1 MEREPVTV
9 QTTIDTLYRLD
20 FGEEDTIDEGVLQ
33 RIICK
38 SEKMSSNE
46 QILYNARGLQLLD
59 VNNEDVEAAG
69 GLDDVIEDLVK
80 SGKEDVTLFLV
91 QCQNPEIEARQK
103 KSAIAVPAEVVTDLR
118 EDVMEVLARRATSAE
133 AAEARIVI
141 VHELVHALQDQA
153 LRLGEACTST
163 AWVTTF
169 CMEHNWLLALYD
181 QPAQDDVFGRQPY
194 IIAPGTLSPGGR
206 AEPVE
211 GGYRLTGR
219 WQWGTGVM
227 HADWVMVAAKTDV
240 DAEHGGVTNFLVKKG
255 TPGFSAGPNMEK
267 MGLRGSPTNALYF
280 EDCEIPEEWRIG
292 DEGTGFVQAM
302 KALENGRLGMAAFG
316 AGLAQACLNEALA
329 YAKEREAFGKKIVQF
344 QPVHFKLADMAIDA
358 DGARLL
364 LLRAAWAHQ
373 QGTCSQAL
381 YSSAKLFATEAAVRC
396 ADRAVQIFGGAG
408 YMSES
413 RVERLFRDAR
423 LGPIGEGTS
432 EIQRRLIAD
441 ETIANFSK

>member
-1 MEREPVTV
+1 M
-9 QTTIDTLYRLD
+9 DYRLSDEQKSFTSAFAD
-20 FGEEDTIDEGVLQ
+20 FVDKEIKT
-33 RIICK
+33 
-38 SEKMSSNE
+38 
-46 QILYNARGLQLLD
+46 RGA
-59 VNNEDVEAAG
+59 EVEAAG
-69 GLDDVIEDLVK
+69 VFPKENYKRLAEFGYNGLAH
-80 SGKEDVTLFLV
+80 
-91 QCQNPEIEARQK
+91 EARFGGTDVDAIT
-103 KSAIAVPAEVVTDLR
+103 SALAQIE
-118 EDVMEVLARRATSAE
+118 LARGCASTFLSVGAS
-133 AAEARIVI
+133 VG
-141 VHELVHALQDQA
+141 LFGTP
-153 LRLGEACTST
+153 LRLFGSEEMKSEIIPGLVTGELIG
-163 AWVTTF
+163 AW
-169 CMEHNWLLALYD
+169 ALTEPHCGSDAAAMKTVARKTDSGY
-181 QPAQDDVFGRQPY
+181 V
-194 IIAPGTLSPGGR
+194 LSGSKMFITNG
-206 AEPVE
+206 AD
-211 GGYRLTGR
+211 
-219 WQWGTGVM
+219 
-227 HADWVMVAAKTDV
+227 ADWVMVAAKTDM

-280 EDCEIPEEWRIG
+280 EDCEIPDEWRIG
-292 DEGTGFVQAM
+292 EEGTGFFQAM
-302 KALENGRLGMAAFG
+302 KALENGRLGLAAFG
-316 AGLAQACLNEALA
+316 AGLAQACLNEGLA
-329 YAKEREAFGKKIVQF
+329 YAKQREAFGKKIVQF

-441 ETIANFSK
+441 ETMANFTK